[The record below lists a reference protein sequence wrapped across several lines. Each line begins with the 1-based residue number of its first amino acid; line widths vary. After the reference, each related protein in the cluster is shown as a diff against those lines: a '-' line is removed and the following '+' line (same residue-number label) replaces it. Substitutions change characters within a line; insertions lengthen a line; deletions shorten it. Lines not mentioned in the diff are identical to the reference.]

1 MYTHTQIYMH
11 MYVIYIYM
19 CIHVFIYVH
28 IYIYIERDTFIKG
41 HGVTLYE
48 TCSDTLSSFCS
59 SSSAGHAVIL

>member
-1 MYTHTQIYMH
+1 
-11 MYVIYIYM
+11 M

-28 IYIYIERDTFIKG
+28 IYIYIYRDTFIKG
-41 HGVTLYE
+41 HGMTLYE